1 MVDHTDQPKWLGSHQ
16 RSRSLAFLVLVLPVL
31 LLLLSL
37 LWLCLCFQCWHP
49 LLQNRRAHLLPFYA
63 KALIANCK
71 TVWRVFALVM
81 SRCAYLNGS
90 VFLVKTRYF
99 LHDNCAKSRELCVVF
114 WKKCA
119 LELQFGCRSRNCACS
134 LAELVQGV
142 GEWVTCCGHCVSS
155 TRICV

>member
-1 MVDHTDQPKWLGSHQ
+1 MLQCTCSNVAVLFAQPPSLLDHGWPHDQPKWLGSHQ
-16 RSRSLAFLVLVLPVL
+16 RLRSLAFLVLVLVLPVL

-81 SRCAYLNGS
+81 IQCAYLNGS

-99 LHDNCAKSRELCVVF
+99 LHENCAKSRELCVVF
-114 WKKCA
+114 WKKDCV
-119 LELQFGCRSRNCACS
+119 LGLQFECKAGTV
-134 LAELVQGV
+134 LVV
-142 GEWVTCCGHCVSS
+142 
-155 TRICV
+155 